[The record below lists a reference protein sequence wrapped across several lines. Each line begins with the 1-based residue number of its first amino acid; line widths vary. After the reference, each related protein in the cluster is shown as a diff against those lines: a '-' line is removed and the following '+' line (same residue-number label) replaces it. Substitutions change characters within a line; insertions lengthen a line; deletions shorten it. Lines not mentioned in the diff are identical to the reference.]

1 MHMMFFFGM
10 VLSKKNGIPHN
21 DIGKMEKWR
30 WACPIFRPKSMMSW
44 SEPHWWMISLPWKET
59 GMPGSTAR
67 ALQKTRWLGVPFGFQ
82 VIWFPEVSSFLFG
95 TLILERTSLPD
106 CKGPG
111 RACSRRCGHRCCPG
125 KDLCKIFLDKQSQ
138 GVTQYLNLGN

>member
-1 MHMMFFFGM
+1 
-10 VLSKKNGIPHN
+10 
-21 DIGKMEKWR
+21 
-30 WACPIFRPKSMMSW
+30 
-44 SEPHWWMISLPWKET
+44 
-59 GMPGSTAR
+59 MPGSTAR